1 MSEDESVS
9 SGDEAVEDEAVKKE
23 PYPLAEFN
31 DSRLAIYMNEIA
43 RHAQVA
49 QTSIDSLDETLQSMP
64 VDQNKLF
71 MGVQSLL
78 ASSAMISKLVW
89 PDTKNAEARAEDP
102 VAQWTKD
109 RGTKLRAALKLDKTS
124 VLYSRKLRNTL
135 EHYDERLDRFVSK
148 SYNTFMLEWT
158 VTASSHVA
166 EVMGEEDHEDMP
178 MVTWIDPDT
187 LVVRIM
193 TVRNSLRDINV
204 EVQRVGAIAAEW
216 PGF

>member
-78 ASSAMISKLVW
+78 ASSAMISE
-89 PDTKNAEARAEDP
+89 P
-102 VAQWTKD
+102 
-109 RGTKLRAALKLDKTS
+109 S
-124 VLYSRKLRNTL
+124 
-135 EHYDERLDRFVSK
+135 
-148 SYNTFMLEWT
+148 
-158 VTASSHVA
+158 
-166 EVMGEEDHEDMP
+166 
-178 MVTWIDPDT
+178 WI
-187 LVVRIM
+187 
-193 TVRNSLRDINV
+193 
-204 EVQRVGAIAAEW
+204 
-216 PGF
+216 